1 MHKYAP
7 GHCFHKDN
15 RVHFRL
21 CSVSV
26 QHQRAASADEEDRK
40 NSTLVVE
47 N

>member
-1 MHKYAP
+1 MLP

-15 RVHFRL
+15 RVHFRRQRAA
-21 CSVSV
+21 SAAV
-26 QHQRAASADEEDRK
+26 QRQRAASADEEDRK